1 MHKLNPSVEPAIAY
15 DELRGATKLRLESE
29 IKVLRDTKPTDSI
42 YADKAIPTWKVGL
55 RGRTINSSS
64 SCFQGYA
71 LSVETS
77 KS

>member
-42 YADKAIPTWKVGL
+42 YADKAIPTWKL
-55 RGRTINSSS
+55 D
-64 SCFQGYA
+64 
-71 LSVETS
+71 
-77 KS
+77 